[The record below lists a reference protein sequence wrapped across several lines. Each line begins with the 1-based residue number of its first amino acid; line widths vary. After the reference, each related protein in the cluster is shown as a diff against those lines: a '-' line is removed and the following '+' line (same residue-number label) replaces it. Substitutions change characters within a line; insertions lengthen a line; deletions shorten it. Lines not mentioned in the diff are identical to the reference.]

1 MDDRAEEKHRAWGW
15 NAPHKEVEVPHVLD
29 PLSKDGYQFSTP
41 QAQSTIKAK
50 PSQEL
55 SLSTGA
61 NFTVWSSMILFS
73 KGDLAIHRLL
83 RGDHVGENPVVN

>member
-15 NAPHKEVEVPHVLD
+15 NAPHKEVEVPHALD
-29 PLSKDGYQFSTP
+29 PFSKDGHQFSTP

-61 NFTVWSSMILFS
+61 NFTVC
-73 KGDLAIHRLL
+73 RLRVL
-83 RGDHVGENPVVN
+83 